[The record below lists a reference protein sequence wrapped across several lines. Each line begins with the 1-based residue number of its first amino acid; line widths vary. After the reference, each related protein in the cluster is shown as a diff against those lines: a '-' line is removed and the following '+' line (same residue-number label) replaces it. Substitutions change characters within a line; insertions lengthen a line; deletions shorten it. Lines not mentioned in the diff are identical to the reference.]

1 MRLYQSIALFIVF
14 TLPSLSLYAQS
25 DPIGSGR
32 AISFDGVDDYIDFG
46 DIYSDLELPF
56 TISAWVYVDPTSNL
70 FGPIFTNRNCDP
82 IYTGFRLIVDGTRIS
97 LEYGDGFGGNDPAY
111 RNGKE
116 ATVDDMKG
124 SWNHITAVVRSVS
137 SMDLYRNGI
146 NVGGGS
152 TGGSSTKT
160 MDSSKPGFA
169 SSAYFISNSRIYRF
183 KGVIDDIR
191 LWNRALSETEIRQTM
206 CVNLNGDESGLI
218 GYWDFNETSGSV
230 VADKSA
236 NHFNGTFVNG
246 PVRVFSGA
254 PIGDV
259 STYYYAPDLT
269 GKVVSLQD
277 GDYKIDV
284 KNMSN
289 TGGGVQVYEVKNSP
303 SQMTGLDLT
312 NVNKPYFG
320 VFMAEQNSLSDFD
333 FDYSFQGGT
342 TCQSYSR
349 ADNSKALWSE
359 SDNPAADQGERIEVI
374 GSGSNVTF
382 DLGPDR
388 SLCDQNS
395 YEIETQITD
404 PLITFQWNNGQTTSA
419 ITVTQSGKY
428 VVNVSGPCGIE
439 KDSVTINFFETP
451 PPVSLGIDRILCDQ
465 SSYQI
470 STGITDPQLTIHW
483 NNNQNT
489 PSITVN
495 QSGQY
500 IVEVSS
506 PCGVV
511 KDTIVIS
518 FLSTPKP
525 VALGKDTE
533 SCELSSTTLHAVKD
547 ANSYAIL
554 WQDGSTDST
563 YTVTEFGTYWV
574 SVKNACG
581 EASDTIVFSKSIHPL
596 GFIPNVI
603 TPNHDGKNDC
613 FMVEQQL
620 VGTVS
625 LRVVNRWG
633 QEVFFSPAYDNKWDG
648 GNLSTGTYFIL
659 LEGQCDERN
668 KGMLHIV
675 H

>member
-1 MRLYQSIALFIVF
+1 MRLYQLVALFIVF
-14 TLPSLSLYAQS
+14 TILSQSIYAQS
-25 DPIGSGR
+25 DQIGSGR

-70 FGPIFTNRNCDP
+70 YGPIFTNRNCDP

-137 SMDLYRNGI
+137 SIDLYRNGI

-152 TGGSSTKT
+152 TGGSSTNT

-169 SSAYFISNSRIYRF
+169 SSAYFISNGRVYRF
-183 KGVIDDIR
+183 KGAIDDIR

-206 CVNLNGDESGLI
+206 CVNLNGDESGLV

-236 NHFNGTFVNG
+236 NHFDGTFVNG

-277 GDYKIDV
+277 GDHKIDV
-284 KNMSN
+284 KNMSS

-303 SQMTGLDLT
+303 SQMTGLDAT

-320 VFMAEQNSLSDFD
+320 VFMAKQSSLGDFD
-333 FDYSFQGGT
+333 FDYTFQGGT

-349 ADNSKALWSE
+349 ADNSNALWSE
-359 SDNPAADQGERIEVI
+359 SDNPAADQGPRVEVI
-374 GSGSNVTF
+374 SSGSSVAF

-388 SLCDQNS
+388 LLCDQNS
-395 YEIETQITD
+395 YEISTQITD
-404 PLITFQWNNGQTTSA
+404 PQVTFLWNNSLTTSS
-419 ITVTQSGKY
+419 ITINQSGKY
-428 VVNVSGPCGIE
+428 WVSVSGPCGVT
-439 KDSVTINFFETP
+439 KDSVTIDFSGP
-451 PPVSLGIDRILCDQ
+451 PQQISLGEDRMLCEQ
-465 SSYQI
+465 GSYEI
-470 STGITDPQLTIHW
+470 STGTTDPQLT
-483 NNNQNT
+483 
-489 PSITVN
+489 
-495 QSGQY
+495 Y
-500 IVEVSS
+500 R
-506 PCGVV
+506 
-511 KDTIVIS
+511 
-518 FLSTPKP
+518 
-525 VALGKDTE
+525 
-533 SCELSSTTLHAVKD
+533 
-547 ANSYAIL
+547 
-554 WQDGSTDST
+554 WQDSSTDSR
-563 YTVTEFGTYWV
+563 YTVKEFGKYWV

-581 EASDTIVFSKSIHPL
+581 EVSDTIVFSKLSQSFGL
-596 GFIPNVI
+596 VPNVI

-613 FMVEQQL
+613 FMVESEL
-620 VGTVS
+620 IGSVS

-633 QEVFFSPAYDNKWDG
+633 QEVYYSPAYDNKWDG
-648 GNLSTGTYFIL
+648 GNLATGVYFVL
-659 LEGQCDERN
+659 LEGKCDERN
-668 KGMLHIV
+668 KGMLHII